1 MKTPDLIVIGAGAA
15 GLLCAI
21 TAARRGRRV
30 LVLER
35 ANKVGKKILMSGGGR
50 CNFTNLHITPDRYIS
65 ANPHF
70 CKSALSRYT
79 QWDFIALVEK
89 HGIEYYEK
97 ETVDG
102 LSGQLFCRQS
112 SKLIV
117 AMLMEE
123 CRQAGVEIKLNCEI
137 EAVTHSSAVWVRSGS
152 RGAKRS
158 QPGLS
163 LAEVTAQTENKAPTG
178 GMAAPAGGFRLK
190 TSLGSFTS
198 DKLVVAAGGLSVPSL
213 GGSGIG
219 YELAET
225 FGLRLRPKS
234 AGLVP
239 FTFTDSVHDVCSRL
253 SGISTEAILF
263 SDPQSSSPQ
272 VSFREDILFT
282 HRGLS
287 GPAALQLSS
296 YWQPGESIIINLL
309 PDHDIWKLLLS
320 WKEAHPKS
328 LLRTHLDHQLPRK
341 LVLELENMWWPEL
354 AETALAEW
362 PNVWFESVAQQLGGW
377 FLKPA
382 GTEGYRTA
390 EVTLGGIDTR
400 DLSSKTMESTTPGL
414 FFIGELVDVTGHL
427 GGFNFQWAW
436 SSGFVAGEAV

>member
-15 GLLCAI
+15 GLMCAI
-21 TAARRGRRV
+21 TAAKRGRRV

-35 ANKVGKKILMSGGGR
+35 SNKVGKKILMSGGGR
-50 CNFTNLHITPDRYIS
+50 CNFTNLHITPDRYVS

-89 HGIEYYEK
+89 HGIEYFEK

-117 AMLMEE
+117 AMLKTE
-123 CRQAGVEIKLNCEI
+123 CQEVGVEIKLNCDI
-137 EAVTHSSAVWVRSGS
+137 EAVIHSSASWISSGS
-152 RGAKRS
+152 RGAKRLKDIS
-158 QPGLS
+158 GLIEGN
-163 LAEVTAQTENKAPTG
+163 ATADS
-178 GMAAPAGGFRLK
+178 GFHLK
-190 TSLGSFTS
+190 TGLGNFTTE
-198 DKLVVAAGGLSVPSL
+198 KLVVAAGGLSIPSL
-213 GGSGIG
+213 GGSGIA

-225 FGLRLRPKS
+225 FGLRLQPKS

-239 FTFTDSVHDVCSRL
+239 FTFTDSMHAVCNRL
-253 SGISTEAILF
+253 SGVSTEAILF
-263 SDPQSSSPQ
+263 NDPHPSSPQ

-309 PDHDIWKLLLS
+309 PDHDVWKLLLS
-320 WKEAHPKS
+320 WKEGHPRS

-341 LVLELENMWWPEL
+341 LVLELEKMWWPEL

-362 PNVWFESVAQQLGGW
+362 PNVWLESVSQQLGGW

-390 EVTLGGIDTR
+390 EVTLGGVDTR

-414 FFIGELVDVTGHL
+414 YFIGEVVDVTGHL

>member
-1 MKTPDLIVIGAGAA
+1 MENLDLIVIGAGAA
-15 GLLCAI
+15 GLMCAI

-35 ANKVGKKILMSGGGR
+35 SNKVGKKILMSGGGR
-50 CNFTNLHITPDRYIS
+50 CNFTNLHITPDRYVS

-89 HGIEYYEK
+89 HGIEYFEK

-117 AMLMEE
+117 AMLKTE
-123 CRQAGVEIKLNCEI
+123 CQEAGVEIRLNCDI
-137 EAVTHSSAVWVRSGS
+137 EAVVHSSATWVSGGS
-152 RGAKRS
+152 RGAKRIKDIS
-158 QPGLS
+158 S
-163 LAEVTAQTENKAPTG
+163 LIEGT
-178 GMAAPAGGFRLK
+178 AAPDGGFHLK
-190 TSLGSFTS
+190 TSLGNFTS
-198 DKLVVAAGGLSVPSL
+198 EKLVVAAGGLSVPSL

-219 YELAET
+219 YELAES
-225 FGLRLRPKS
+225 FGLRLLPKS

-239 FTFTDSVHDVCSRL
+239 FTFTDSMHDVCDRL
-253 SGISTEAILF
+253 SGISTEVILF
-263 SDPQSSSPQ
+263 SDPGHSGPQ
-272 VSFREDILFT
+272 ASFREDILFT

-309 PDHDIWKLLLS
+309 PDHDVWKLLLS
-320 WKEAHPKS
+320 WKQGNPKS

-341 LVLELENMWWPEL
+341 LVLELEQMWWPEL

-362 PNVWFESVAQQLGGW
+362 PNVWLESVAQQLGGW
-377 FLKPA
+377 ILKPA

-390 EVTLGGIDTR
+390 EVTLGGVDTR

-414 FFIGELVDVTGHL
+414 FFIGEVVDVTGHL

-436 SSGFVAGEAV
+436 SSGFVAGDAV